1 MKKPKIIKRLC
12 PYCKKHTE
20 HKLTQAKRRTPG
32 SSHPL
37 SAGSKKRMRRRGLAR
52 GIGNLGKISRGA
64 ISSFKMTGKK
74 ASKKT
79 DFRFECKECKKSHQ
93 QKSGIRAKRV
103 EFE

>member
-20 HKLTQAKRRTPG
+20 QKLTQAKRRTPG
-32 SSHPL
+32 SARPL
-37 SAGSKKRMRRRGLAR
+37 SLGSKKRMRRRGLAR

-93 QKSGIRAKRV
+93 QKSGVRAKRV